1 MKKIVAMLLALLM
14 LLPLAACSSSLEAE
28 TATATPETK
37 AEEKKTEQNKED
49 PLKKTYG
56 PYDLPEG
63 FSAGFARVCVS
74 PSIEDFPVMTNGGSE
89 KSYGYSL
96 KSDLYVTCV
105 AVSDGEN
112 VALLY
117 GFDMKFI
124 DEYFE
129 KQGKKLL
136 QEKFGIPA
144 ENAFFNATHS
154 HTAPHGEGTAVTK
167 YIRDCLNGIVTCADE
182 AMRDLAVTR
191 IYTGRGDTTGLAFVR
206 RYLMPD
212 GTYMGIHS
220 ANASAHLQ
228 PVAHESEAD
237 PELRT
242 IRFDRGDK
250 KDIVM
255 VNWQCHVASDASFKI
270 GGRGVVSADL
280 VDKIRFTVEED
291 LDVHCAY
298 FNGAAGNINMHS
310 KIEGEQKCANTDEVG
325 TAAAQ
330 VVKEALKNET
340 EVQGGTI
347 KGHISTVT
355 CTVRK
360 DVEERRAAHNAADEA
375 ATVKQTYYPTG
386 VQSKYDEMHLSE
398 RAGLPAT
405 QDIPLYAISFGDI
418 AFAGGSYEMCDGS
431 GMEIRAG
438 VPYQTTFS
446 CGYTGGANGYMP
458 TDDMFPHGEYEV
470 YSCRYVSGTAEMCVA
485 ELVRVLTEMKSAS

>member
-1 MKKIVAMLLALLM
+1 MKKIMIFLLTLAM
-14 LLPLAACSSSLEAE
+14 LLPLVSCSSGLATEETGTE
-28 TATATPETK
+28 TAQEV
-37 AEEKKTEQNKED
+37 KTEKKED

-56 PYDLPEG
+56 PYDYPEG
-63 FSAGFARVCVS
+63 FSAGFARRCVS
-74 PSIEDFPVMTNGGSE
+74 PAPEDFPVMTNGGSE
-89 KSYGYSL
+89 KTYGYIL

-117 GFDMKFI
+117 GFDMKGI
-124 DEYFE
+124 EDTFE
-129 KQGKKLL
+129 RQGKKLL
-136 QEKFGIPA
+136 QDKFGIPA

-154 HTAPHGEGTAVTK
+154 HTAPEGEGPAVTK
-167 YIRDCLNGIVTCADE
+167 YIKDCLESIVTCADE
-182 AMRDLAVTR
+182 AIRDLATTK

-206 RYLMPD
+206 RYVMAD
-212 GTYMGIHS
+212 GTYKGIHS
-220 ANASAHLQ
+220 ANSSEAYVS
-228 PVAHESEAD
+228 HESEAD

-255 VNWQCHVASDASFKI
+255 VNWQCHVASDASYKV

-280 VDKIRFTVEED
+280 VDKLRFTVEKD

-325 TAAAQ
+325 IAAAQ
-330 VVKEALKNET
+330 VVKEALKEET
-340 EVQGGTI
+340 EVQGGPI
-347 KGHISTVT
+347 KGKIMTVT

-360 DVEERRAAHNAADEA
+360 DVEERRAAHIAADNAAH
-375 ATVKQTYYPTG
+375 VKQTYYPTG
-386 VQSKYDEMHLSE
+386 VQSKYDEIHLTE
-398 RAGLPAT
+398 RAGLPKT

-446 CGYTGGANGYMP
+446 CGYTGGSNGYMP

-470 YSCRYVSGTAEMCVA
+470 YSCRYVSGTAEQCVA
-485 ELVRVLTEMKSAS
+485 ELVKALTEMHSAS

>member
-1 MKKIVAMLLALLM
+1 MKRVLFLILALVM
-14 LLPLAACSSSLEAE
+14 ILPLASCSASLATEE
-28 TATATPETK
+28 TEVKATTEGKT
-37 AEEKKTEQNKED
+37 EEKKED
-49 PLKKTYG
+49 VLKKSYG
-56 PYDLPEG
+56 PYDYPEG

-74 PSIEDFPVMTNGGSE
+74 PAPEDFPVMTNGGSD
-89 KSYGYSL
+89 KTYGYTL

-117 GFDMKFI
+117 GFDMKGI
-124 DEYFE
+124 DETFE
-129 KQGKKLL
+129 RQGKKLL
-136 QEKFGIPA
+136 QDKFGIPA

-154 HTAPHGEGTAVTK
+154 HTSPNGEGPAVTK
-167 YIRDCLNGIVTCADE
+167 YIKACLNGIVSCADE
-182 AMRDLAVTR
+182 AIRDLATTK

-220 ANASAHLQ
+220 ANPNEFVQ

-255 VNWQCHVASDASFKI
+255 VNWQCHVASDASLKI

-280 VDKIRFTVEED
+280 VDKLRFTVEKD

-310 KIEGEQKCANTDEVG
+310 KIDGEQKCANTDEVG
-325 TAAAQ
+325 LAAAE
-330 VVKEALKNET
+330 VVKEALKDET
-340 EVQGGTI
+340 EVNGGTI
-347 KGHISTVT
+347 KGKIINVT

-360 DVEERRAAHNAADEA
+360 DVEERRAAHIAADEA
-375 ATVKQTYYPTG
+375 APIKKTYYPTG
-386 VQSKYDEMHLSE
+386 VQSKYDEMHLAE
-398 RAGLPAT
+398 RAGLPKT

-446 CGYTGGANGYMP
+446 CGYTGGSNGYMA

-470 YSCRYVSGTAEMCVA
+470 YSCRYVSGTAEICVA
-485 ELVRVLTEMKSAS
+485 ELVKALTEMKSAS

>member
-1 MKKIVAMLLALLM
+1 MKKYLAMLLALVM
-14 LLPLAACSSSLEAE
+14 LLPLVSCSSGL
-28 TATATPETK
+28 ATEETK
-37 AEEKKTEQNKED
+37 EAATTAAATAEEKKED
-49 PLKKTYG
+49 VLKKTYG
-56 PYDLPEG
+56 PYDFPKG

-74 PSIEDFPVMTNGGSE
+74 PAPEDFPVMTNGGSE
-89 KSYGYSL
+89 QTYGETL

-105 AVSDGEN
+105 AVCDGEN

-117 GFDMKFI
+117 SFDWKFI
-124 DEYFE
+124 DESFE

-136 QEKFGIPA
+136 KEKFGIPA

-154 HTAPHGEGTAVTK
+154 HTSPWGEGTAVTK
-167 YIRDCLNGIVTCADE
+167 YIKACLNGVVSCADE
-182 AMRDLAVTR
+182 AIRDLTETK

-212 GTYMGIHS
+212 GTYMGIHT

-228 PVAHESEAD
+228 PVRHETEAD

-255 VNWQCHVASDASFKI
+255 VNWQCHVASDASFRI
-270 GGRGVVSADL
+270 GGMRVVSADL
-280 VDKIRFTVEED
+280 VDKLRFTVEKD
-291 LDVHCAY
+291 LDVYCAY
-298 FNGAAGNINMHS
+298 FNGASGNINMHS
-310 KIEGEQKCANTDEVG
+310 RIDGEQKCQNTDEVG
-325 TAAAQ
+325 LAAAE
-330 VVKEALKNET
+330 VVKEALKDET
-340 EVQGGTI
+340 EVQGGTVRGKI
-347 KGHISTVT
+347 MTVT

-360 DVEERRAAHNAADEA
+360 DVEERRAAHNAADA
-375 ATVKQTYYPTG
+375 AASVKQKYYPTG
-386 VQSKYDEMHLSE
+386 VQSLYDEMHLTE
-398 RAGLPAT
+398 RAGLPNT

-446 CGYTGGANGYMP
+446 CGYTGGSNGYMP

-470 YSCRYVSGTAEMCVA
+470 YSCRYVSGTAELCVA
-485 ELVRVLTEMKSAS
+485 ELVNALTEMHSSSAS

>member
-1 MKKIVAMLLALLM
+1 
-14 LLPLAACSSSLEAE
+14 
-28 TATATPETK
+28 
-37 AEEKKTEQNKED
+37 
-49 PLKKTYG
+49 
-56 PYDLPEG
+56 
-63 FSAGFARVCVS
+63 
-74 PSIEDFPVMTNGGSE
+74 MTNGGSD
-89 KSYGYSL
+89 KTYGEIL

-117 GFDMKFI
+117 TFDWKFI
-124 DEYFE
+124 DENFE

-144 ENAFFNATHS
+144 ENAFFNASHS
-154 HTAPHGEGTAVTK
+154 HTSPWGEGPAVTK
-167 YIRDCLNGIVTCADE
+167 YIKSCLESVVTCADE
-182 AMRDLAVTR
+182 AMRDLTR
-191 IYTGRGDTTGLAFVR
+191 TKIYTGRGDTTGLAFVR
-206 RYLMPD
+206 RYVMAD
-212 GTYMGIHS
+212 GTYMGIHT
-220 ANASAHLQ
+220 ANSLQFDQ

-255 VNWQCHVASDASFKI
+255 VNWQCHVASDASYRI
-270 GGRGVVSADL
+270 GGLRVVSSDL
-280 VDKIRFTVEED
+280 VDKLRSTVEED
-291 LDVHCAY
+291 LDVYCAY
-298 FNGAAGNINMHS
+298 FNGASGNINMHS
-310 KIEGEQKCANTDEVG
+310 KIDGEQKCANTDEVG
-325 TAAAQ
+325 KGAAQ
-330 VVKEALKNET
+330 VVKEALKDET

-347 KGHISTVT
+347 KAKILTVT

-360 DVEERRAAHNAADEA
+360 DVEERRAAHVAADEA
-375 ATVKQTYYPTG
+375 APVKQTYYPTG

-398 RAGLPAT
+398 RAGLPKT

-446 CGYTGGANGYMP
+446 CGYTGGSNGYMP

-485 ELVRVLTEMKSAS
+485 EIVKALTEMKSAS

>member
-1 MKKIVAMLLALLM
+1 MKKAFYLILALVM
-14 LLPLAACSSSLEAE
+14 LLPLASCSSGLAPQETVPTL
-28 TATATPETK
+28 TAT
-37 AEEKKTEQNKED
+37 EEKKTEVKKD
-49 PLKKTYG
+49 PLKENYG
-56 PYDLPEG
+56 PYDFPQG
-63 FSAGFARVCVS
+63 FSAGFARACVS
-74 PSIEDFPVMTNGGSE
+74 PAPEDFPVMTNGGNE
-89 KSYGYSL
+89 KSYGYFL
-96 KSDLYVTCV
+96 KSDMYVTCV
-105 AVSDGEN
+105 AVCDGEN

-117 GFDMKFI
+117 SFDWKFI

-154 HTAPHGEGTAVTK
+154 HTSPWGEGTAVTK
-167 YIRDCLNGIVTCADE
+167 YIKACLESVVTCADE
-182 AMRDLAVTR
+182 AMRDLAQTK

-212 GTYMGIHS
+212 GTYMGIHT
-220 ANASAHLQ
+220 ANASQHLQ
-228 PVAHESEAD
+228 PVRHETEAD

-242 IRFDRGDK
+242 VRFDRGDK

-255 VNWQCHVASDASFKI
+255 VNWQCHVASDASYKI
-270 GGRGVVSADL
+270 GGKGVVSADL
-280 VDKIRFTVEED
+280 VDKLRFTVEDD

-298 FNGAAGNINMHS
+298 FNGASGNINMHS
-310 KIEGEQKCANTDEVG
+310 RIAGEQKCQNTDEVG
-325 TAAAQ
+325 LAAAQ
-330 VVKEALKNET
+330 VVKEALKDET

-347 KGHISTVT
+347 KGKIMTVT

-360 DVEERRAAHNAADEA
+360 DTEERRAAHYAADA
-375 ATVKQTYYPTG
+375 AAPVKQTYYPTG
-386 VQSKYDEMHLSE
+386 VQSKYDEMHLTE
-398 RAGLPAT
+398 RAGLPKT

-431 GMEIRAG
+431 GMEIRAA

-446 CGYTGGANGYMP
+446 CGYTGGSYGYMP

-470 YSCRYVSGTAEMCVA
+470 YSCRYVSGTAEMCVG
-485 ELVRVLTEMKSAS
+485 ELVKALTEMHSAS